1 MGDRAGREGA
11 DAGGIS
17 VVRGA
22 HDAPT
27 SATARRRDEVE
38 AKLTKI
44 RIWLDESELDGVLL
58 GSQANFAWV
67 TAGGHSHISIGEEAG
82 IAAVLVTRDGADVL
96 TSNIEADRLLDEEIE
111 DLPFCIHAYPWY
123 DPDSLRKLVDGLSDP
138 TKTVGDGATPGWP
151 GVDPSFTRM
160 RYVMSDSE
168 IDRYRALGRD
178 AASAVERVCRD
189 ARPGVS
195 ELEVAARV
203 AFECAKRNILPLV
216 NLVAADERI
225 AEYRHPLP
233 TTKPV
238 AGRLLVALTG
248 RRHGLHASLTRLV
261 SFGRPDDD
269 LRARHESVTRVD
281 AAEIL
286 ASRPGRSLG
295 AVMKRG
301 VEQYAA
307 EGFPDEWKLHHQGGL
322 TGYAGR
328 EIFATT
334 AAAHKLEAGNVVAW
348 NPSITKVKSEDTVL
362 VTDTGFEVLTR
373 AGEWPDNDVAV
384 GDVSVA
390 RPGILDAAVG

>member
-1 MGDRAGREGA
+1 
-11 DAGGIS
+11 
-17 VVRGA
+17 VRGA
-22 HDAPT
+22 YEAPT
-27 SATARRRDEVE
+27 SATKRRRDEVD
-38 AKLTKI
+38 AKLTRI
-44 RIWLDESELDGVLL
+44 RAWLDESDLDGVLL

-82 IAAVLVTRDGADVL
+82 IAAVLVTKEGADL
-96 TSNIEADRLLDEEIE
+96 FTTNIEAGRLHDEEME
-111 DLPFCIHAYPWY
+111 DLPFRIQAYPWY
-123 DPDSLRKLVDGLSDP
+123 KPDSLRKLVDGASDP
-138 TKTVGDGATPGWP
+138 SRTVGDSATTGWP

-178 AASAVERVCRD
+178 AAIAVETACRD

-195 ELEVAARV
+195 EFEVGARV

-233 TTKPV
+233 TTKRV
-238 AGRLLVALTG
+238 AGTLLVALTG
-248 RRHGLHASLTRLV
+248 RRHGLHASLTRMV
-261 SFGRPDDD
+261 SFERPDDD
-269 LRARHESVTRVD
+269 LRARYESVTRVD

-295 AVMKRG
+295 DVMKRG
-301 VEQYAA
+301 MEQYAA
-307 EGFPDEWKLHHQGGL
+307 EGFSDEWKLHHQGGL

-328 EIFATT
+328 EIFATAGAEHT
-334 AAAHKLEAGNVVAW
+334 LEAGNVVAW

-362 VTDTGFEVLTR
+362 VTDAGFEVLTR
-373 AGEWPDNDVAV
+373 TGEWPENEAAVA
-384 GDVSVA
+384 DLSVA
-390 RPGILDAAVG
+390 RPGILHTAAG